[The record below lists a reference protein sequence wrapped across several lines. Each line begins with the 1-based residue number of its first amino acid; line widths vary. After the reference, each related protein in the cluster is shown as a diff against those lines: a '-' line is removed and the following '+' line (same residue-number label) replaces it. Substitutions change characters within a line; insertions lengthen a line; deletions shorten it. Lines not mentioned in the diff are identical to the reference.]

1 MSARDS
7 NINAAEVPSDAQG
20 TETAQPPVIE
30 TPPTETPPPETPPSP
45 TESTQAENGAS
56 VDKSQTSES
65 TAPASTDVDIDLTEL
80 NATMLYP
87 EVLSMLMEPDGYT
100 GKTVK
105 IKGIFSAYKDES
117 SGEVHTGCIIS
128 DVTACCGQIVEFVL
142 KDAMSP
148 DDYPELSAEIT
159 VVGTLEVITA
169 DNGYQYCLLVDANL
183 LC

>member
-1 MSARDS
+1 MSASDS

-30 TPPTETPPPETPPSP
+30 TPLQEMPPSP
-45 TESTQAENGAS
+45 AESARTENGAS

-65 TAPASTDVDIDLTEL
+65 TAPASTDVDIDLTGL

-87 EVLSMLMEPDGYT
+87 EVLSMLMEPDSYT

-159 VVGTLEVITA
+159 VVGTFEVITA

-183 LC
+183 LH